1 MNLSASR
8 ASARQRDMA
17 NEGSDFKQ
25 ALLTGLS
32 GKAKNIPSKY
42 FYDAEGS
49 RLFEEICAL
58 PEYYLTRIELGLLE
72 RHAKE
77 IAALI
82 GSNAEIVEFGA
93 GAGEKIRPLFNNGR
107 PHSSPI
113 DISDYR
119 LRDTAH

>member
-1 MNLSASR
+1 
-8 ASARQRDMA
+8 MA

-25 ALLTGLS
+25 ALLTGLR

-49 RLFEEICAL
+49 RLFEKICAL

-77 IAALI
+77 I
-82 GSNAEIVEFGA
+82 
-93 GAGEKIRPLFNNGR
+93 GR
-107 PHSSPI
+107 ES
-113 DISDYR
+113 
-119 LRDTAH
+119 LRDHVAEEGAEFAHDRVG